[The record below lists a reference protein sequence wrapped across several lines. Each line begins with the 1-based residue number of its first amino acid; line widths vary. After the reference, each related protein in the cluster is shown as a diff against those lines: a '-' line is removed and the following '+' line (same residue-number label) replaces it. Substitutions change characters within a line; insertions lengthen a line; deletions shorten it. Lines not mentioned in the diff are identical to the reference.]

1 MGCDATRL
9 ITLRCD
15 MADFSSVRECA
26 AELLKEENKIDIL
39 INNAGVMFYPK
50 YEKTVD
56 GHEMTWQSNYLGH
69 FLLTH
74 LLLPALEKAE
84 KARIVI
90 VASKL
95 HLLSKSL
102 DLETI
107 DDAKKYGFIGF
118 AQYNRSKLANVMHAR
133 ALTRRLHELGIH
145 NITANSLHPG
155 LMNSNLYR
163 FTPLNMTPF
172 LQLSAPFRWFF
183 LKTDSDGAQTSLYLA
198 LSESVDGISGKY
210 FAECKLA
217 PENTAALND
226 QACDDLYKYSM
237 EQCGITE

>member
-1 MGCDATRL
+1 
-9 ITLRCD
+9 
-15 MADFSSVRECA
+15 
-26 AELLKEENKIDIL
+26 
-39 INNAGVMFYPK
+39 MFYPK

-118 AQYNRSKLANVMHAR
+118 AQYNRSKLANKRIRSTFLSTMPE
-133 ALTRRLHELGIH
+133 LCSTPSMRR
-145 NITANSLHPG
+145 
-155 LMNSNLYR
+155 R
-163 FTPLNMTPF
+163 
-172 LQLSAPFRWFF
+172 
-183 LKTDSDGAQTSLYLA
+183 
-198 LSESVDGISGKY
+198 
-210 FAECKLA
+210 
-217 PENTAALND
+217 
-226 QACDDLYKYSM
+226 SM
-237 EQCGITE
+237 GMR